1 MLDAAPQ
8 PIEEER
14 LPWPDDWVTS
24 RDPADHYRCQMMWC
38 SVLSQ
43 CVASML
49 NRFLQPRTVTRDERR
64 SQALY
69 KDGPVV
75 STDWL
80 GSRDFH
86 MICALAGFDGVA
98 VCERLTRAMET
109 PQGARA
115 VLESLH
121 SGQGRW
127 GARNDD

>member
-1 MLDAAPQ
+1 MLDAAPH
-8 PIEEER
+8 PIEEDR

-24 RDPADHYRCQMMWC
+24 RDPADYYRCHMMWC

-49 NRFLQPRTVTRDERR
+49 NVFLQPRTVTRDERR
-64 SQALY
+64 SHALY

-98 VCERLTRAMET
+98 VFERLTRAMET
-109 PQGARA
+109 PQSARA